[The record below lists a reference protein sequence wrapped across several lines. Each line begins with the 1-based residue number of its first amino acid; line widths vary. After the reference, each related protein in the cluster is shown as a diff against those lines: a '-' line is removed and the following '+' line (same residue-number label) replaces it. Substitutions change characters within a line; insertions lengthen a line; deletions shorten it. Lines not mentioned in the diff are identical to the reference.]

1 MAKNFFKRYIW
12 LVDLINRR
20 KYVSFK
26 EINEAWMRS
35 PLNETGDPLSE
46 RTFFNHKDAIAGM
59 FGIEIL
65 NDRSLGFYIGRSD
78 VGSDETS
85 DWMLHTLCL
94 NNVLHENA
102 DMKDRILME
111 KVPSS
116 ERFLT
121 DIISAMRD
129 FRVISLCYQSFRHPE
144 PFCFNVRPYCVKYF
158 KQRWYLLGDSDLGLR
173 IYSLDRFVDMEELE
187 EHFEIPKGFDAEE
200 YFGNYFGVII
210 GEEPED
216 VKIRVGPDDT
226 DDAPVFPFV
235 WEKIEPLIEGLPLVA
250 HNSRFDE
257 GCLKS
262 VFKVY
267 QMDYPDYEFFDT
279 LAASRRHFGC
289 ALPNHQL
296 QTVAAA
302 CGYDLTNHHHA
313 LADAEACAAIAMKI
327 L

>member
-129 FRVISLCYQSFRHPE
+129 FRVIRLCYQSFRHPE

-216 VKIRVGPDDT
+216 VKIRVVPDQVKYFRTLPMHGSQRETVQEDGSSVFSYHI
-226 DDAPVFPFV
+226 APTFDFV
-235 WEKIEPLIEGLPLVA
+235 QEILSHGADVEVLEPAELRESIADSVAGMASRYGLPV
-250 HNSRFDE
+250 SR
-257 GCLKS
+257 
-262 VFKVY
+262 
-267 QMDYPDYEFFDT
+267 
-279 LAASRRHFGC
+279 
-289 ALPNHQL
+289 
-296 QTVAAA
+296 
-302 CGYDLTNHHHA
+302 
-313 LADAEACAAIAMKI
+313 
-327 L
+327 

>member
-26 EINEAWMRS
+26 EISEAWMRS

-216 VKIRVGPDDT
+216 VKIRVVPDQVKYFRTLPLHGSQRETVQEDGSSVFCYHI
-226 DDAPVFPFV
+226 APTLDFV
-235 WEKIEPLIEGLPLVA
+235 QEILSHGADVEVLEPAELRESIADIIAGMASRYGLPV
-250 HNSRFDE
+250 SR
-257 GCLKS
+257 
-262 VFKVY
+262 
-267 QMDYPDYEFFDT
+267 
-279 LAASRRHFGC
+279 
-289 ALPNHQL
+289 
-296 QTVAAA
+296 
-302 CGYDLTNHHHA
+302 
-313 LADAEACAAIAMKI
+313 
-327 L
+327 

>member
-26 EINEAWMRS
+26 EISEAWRRS
-35 PLNETGDPLSE
+35 PLNETGEPLSE
-46 RTFFNHKDAIAGM
+46 RTFFNHKDAIAGI

-200 YFGNYFGVII
+200 YFQNYFGVII

-216 VKIRVGPDDT
+216 VKIRVVPDQVKYFRTLPLHGSQRETVQEDGSSVFSYHI
-226 DDAPVFPFV
+226 APTFDFV
-235 WEKIEPLIEGLPLVA
+235 QEILSHGADVEVLEPAELRESIADIIAGMASRYGLPV
-250 HNSRFDE
+250 SR
-257 GCLKS
+257 
-262 VFKVY
+262 
-267 QMDYPDYEFFDT
+267 
-279 LAASRRHFGC
+279 
-289 ALPNHQL
+289 
-296 QTVAAA
+296 
-302 CGYDLTNHHHA
+302 
-313 LADAEACAAIAMKI
+313 
-327 L
+327 

>member
-1 MAKNFFKRYIW
+1 M
-12 LVDLINRR
+12 VDLINRR

-26 EINEAWMRS
+26 EISEAWMRS

-216 VKIRVGPDDT
+216 VKIRVVPDQVKYFRTLPLHGSQRETVQEDGSSVFSYHI
-226 DDAPVFPFV
+226 APTFDFV
-235 WEKIEPLIEGLPLVA
+235 QEILSHGADVEVLEPAELRESVADIIAGMASRYGLPV
-250 HNSRFDE
+250 SR
-257 GCLKS
+257 
-262 VFKVY
+262 
-267 QMDYPDYEFFDT
+267 
-279 LAASRRHFGC
+279 
-289 ALPNHQL
+289 
-296 QTVAAA
+296 
-302 CGYDLTNHHHA
+302 
-313 LADAEACAAIAMKI
+313 
-327 L
+327 

>member
-26 EINEAWMRS
+26 EISEAWMRS

-129 FRVISLCYQSFRHPE
+129 FRVIRLCYQSFRHPE

-216 VKIRVGPDDT
+216 VKIRVVPDQVKYFRTLPMHGSQRETTQEDGSSVFSYHI
-226 DDAPVFPFV
+226 APTLDFV
-235 WEKIEPLIEGLPLVA
+235 QEILSHGADVEVLEPAELRESIADIIAGMASRYGLPV
-250 HNSRFDE
+250 SR
-257 GCLKS
+257 
-262 VFKVY
+262 
-267 QMDYPDYEFFDT
+267 
-279 LAASRRHFGC
+279 
-289 ALPNHQL
+289 
-296 QTVAAA
+296 
-302 CGYDLTNHHHA
+302 
-313 LADAEACAAIAMKI
+313 
-327 L
+327 

>member
-20 KYVSFK
+20 KHVSFK

-129 FRVISLCYQSFRHPE
+129 FRVIRLCYQSFRHPE

-216 VKIRVGPDDT
+216 VKIRVVPDQVKYFRTLPMHGSQRETVQEDGSSVFSYHI
-226 DDAPVFPFV
+226 APTLDFV
-235 WEKIEPLIEGLPLVA
+235 QEILSHGADVEVLEPAELRESVADIIAGMASRYGLPV
-250 HNSRFDE
+250 SR
-257 GCLKS
+257 
-262 VFKVY
+262 
-267 QMDYPDYEFFDT
+267 
-279 LAASRRHFGC
+279 
-289 ALPNHQL
+289 
-296 QTVAAA
+296 
-302 CGYDLTNHHHA
+302 
-313 LADAEACAAIAMKI
+313 
-327 L
+327 

>member
-26 EINEAWMRS
+26 EISEAWMRS

-121 DIISAMRD
+121 DIICAMRD
-129 FRVISLCYQSFRHPE
+129 FRVISLCYQGFRHPE

-158 KQRWYLLGDSDLGLR
+158 KQRWYMLGDSDLGLR

-216 VKIRVGPDDT
+216 VKIRVVPDQVKYFRTLPLHGSQRETVQEDGSSVFSYHI
-226 DDAPVFPFV
+226 APTLDFV
-235 WEKIEPLIEGLPLVA
+235 QEILSHGADVEVLEPAELRESIADIIAGMASRYGLPV
-250 HNSRFDE
+250 SR
-257 GCLKS
+257 
-262 VFKVY
+262 
-267 QMDYPDYEFFDT
+267 
-279 LAASRRHFGC
+279 
-289 ALPNHQL
+289 
-296 QTVAAA
+296 
-302 CGYDLTNHHHA
+302 
-313 LADAEACAAIAMKI
+313 
-327 L
+327 

>member
-35 PLNETGDPLSE
+35 PLNETGEPLSE

-129 FRVISLCYQSFRHPE
+129 FRVIRLCYQSFRHPE

-216 VKIRVGPDDT
+216 VKIRVVPDQVKYFRTLPLHGSQRETVQEDGSSVFSYHI
-226 DDAPVFPFV
+226 APTFDFV
-235 WEKIEPLIEGLPLVA
+235 QEILSHGADVEVLEPAELRESIADIIAGMASRYGLPV
-250 HNSRFDE
+250 SR
-257 GCLKS
+257 
-262 VFKVY
+262 
-267 QMDYPDYEFFDT
+267 
-279 LAASRRHFGC
+279 
-289 ALPNHQL
+289 
-296 QTVAAA
+296 
-302 CGYDLTNHHHA
+302 
-313 LADAEACAAIAMKI
+313 
-327 L
+327 

>member
-1 MAKNFFKRYIW
+1 MTDFKIFMDNGKEFFKRYIW

-26 EINEAWMRS
+26 EISEAWMRS

-102 DMKDRILME
+102 DMKNRILME

-129 FRVISLCYQSFRHPE
+129 FRVISLCYQGFRHPE

-216 VKIRVGPDDT
+216 VKIRVVPDQVKYFRTLPMHGSQRETVQEDGSSVFSYHI
-226 DDAPVFPFV
+226 APTLDFV
-235 WEKIEPLIEGLPLVA
+235 QEILSHGADVEVLEPAELRESVADIIAGMASRYGLPV
-250 HNSRFDE
+250 SR
-257 GCLKS
+257 
-262 VFKVY
+262 
-267 QMDYPDYEFFDT
+267 
-279 LAASRRHFGC
+279 
-289 ALPNHQL
+289 
-296 QTVAAA
+296 
-302 CGYDLTNHHHA
+302 
-313 LADAEACAAIAMKI
+313 
-327 L
+327 

>member
-26 EINEAWMRS
+26 EISEAWMRS

-187 EHFEIPKGFDAEE
+187 EHFEIPKDFDAEE

-216 VKIRVGPDDT
+216 VKIRVVPDQVKYFRTLPMHGSQRETVQEDGSSVFSYHI
-226 DDAPVFPFV
+226 APTFDFV
-235 WEKIEPLIEGLPLVA
+235 QEILSHGADVEVLEPAELRESVADIIAGMASRYGLPV
-250 HNSRFDE
+250 SR
-257 GCLKS
+257 
-262 VFKVY
+262 
-267 QMDYPDYEFFDT
+267 
-279 LAASRRHFGC
+279 
-289 ALPNHQL
+289 
-296 QTVAAA
+296 
-302 CGYDLTNHHHA
+302 
-313 LADAEACAAIAMKI
+313 
-327 L
+327 

>member
-46 RTFFNHKDAIAGM
+46 RTFFNHKDAIAEM

-216 VKIRVGPDDT
+216 VKIRVVPDQVKYFRTLPMHGSQRETVQEDGSSVFSYHI
-226 DDAPVFPFV
+226 APTFDFV
-235 WEKIEPLIEGLPLVA
+235 QEILSHGADVEVLEPAELRESIADIIAGMASRYGLPV
-250 HNSRFDE
+250 SR
-257 GCLKS
+257 
-262 VFKVY
+262 
-267 QMDYPDYEFFDT
+267 
-279 LAASRRHFGC
+279 
-289 ALPNHQL
+289 
-296 QTVAAA
+296 
-302 CGYDLTNHHHA
+302 
-313 LADAEACAAIAMKI
+313 
-327 L
+327 

>member
-129 FRVISLCYQSFRHPE
+129 FRVIRLCYQSFRHPE

-216 VKIRVGPDDT
+216 VKIRVVPDQVKYFRT
-226 DDAPVFPFV
+226 
-235 WEKIEPLIEGLPLVA
+235 LPLHRSQKETVQEDG
-250 HNSRFDE
+250 S
-257 GCLKS
+257 S
-262 VFKVY
+262 VFSY
-267 QMDYPDYEFFDT
+267 HIAPTFDFVQEILSHGSDVEVLEPT
-279 LAASRRHFGC
+279 GLRERIADNVAGMASRYGFHVSR
-289 ALPNHQL
+289 
-296 QTVAAA
+296 
-302 CGYDLTNHHHA
+302 
-313 LADAEACAAIAMKI
+313 
-327 L
+327 

>member
-20 KYVSFK
+20 KHVSFK

-129 FRVISLCYQSFRHPE
+129 FRVIRLCYQSFRHPE

-216 VKIRVGPDDT
+216 VKIRVVPDQVKYFRTLPMHGSQRETVQEDGSSVFSYHI
-226 DDAPVFPFV
+226 APTFDFV
-235 WEKIEPLIEGLPLVA
+235 QEILSHGADVEVLEPAELRESVADIIAGMASRYGLPV
-250 HNSRFDE
+250 SR
-257 GCLKS
+257 
-262 VFKVY
+262 
-267 QMDYPDYEFFDT
+267 
-279 LAASRRHFGC
+279 
-289 ALPNHQL
+289 
-296 QTVAAA
+296 
-302 CGYDLTNHHHA
+302 
-313 LADAEACAAIAMKI
+313 
-327 L
+327 

>member
-26 EINEAWMRS
+26 EISEAWMRS

-187 EHFEIPKGFDAEE
+187 EHFEIPKGFDAKE

-216 VKIRVGPDDT
+216 VKIRVVPDQVKYFRTLPLHGSQRETVQEDGSSVFSYHI
-226 DDAPVFPFV
+226 APTFDFV
-235 WEKIEPLIEGLPLVA
+235 QEILSHGADVEVLEPAELRESIADIVAGMASRYGLPV
-250 HNSRFDE
+250 SR
-257 GCLKS
+257 
-262 VFKVY
+262 
-267 QMDYPDYEFFDT
+267 
-279 LAASRRHFGC
+279 
-289 ALPNHQL
+289 
-296 QTVAAA
+296 
-302 CGYDLTNHHHA
+302 
-313 LADAEACAAIAMKI
+313 
-327 L
+327 

>member
-26 EINEAWMRS
+26 EISEAWMRS

-102 DMKDRILME
+102 DMKDRILIE

-129 FRVISLCYQSFRHPE
+129 FRVIRLCYQSFRHPE

-216 VKIRVGPDDT
+216 VKIRVVPDQVKYFRTLPLHGSQRETVQEDGSSVFSYHI
-226 DDAPVFPFV
+226 APTLDFV
-235 WEKIEPLIEGLPLVA
+235 QEILSHGADVEVLEPAELRESIADIIAGMASRYGLPV
-250 HNSRFDE
+250 SR
-257 GCLKS
+257 
-262 VFKVY
+262 
-267 QMDYPDYEFFDT
+267 
-279 LAASRRHFGC
+279 
-289 ALPNHQL
+289 
-296 QTVAAA
+296 
-302 CGYDLTNHHHA
+302 
-313 LADAEACAAIAMKI
+313 
-327 L
+327 

>member
-129 FRVISLCYQSFRHPE
+129 FRVIRLCYQSFRHPE

-216 VKIRVGPDDT
+216 VKIRVVPDQVKYFRTLPMHGSQRETVQEDGSSVFSYHIAPTLDFVQEILSHGT
-226 DDAPVFPFV
+226 DVEV
-235 WEKIEPLIEGLPLVA
+235 LEPAELRESIADSVAGMASRYGLPV
-250 HNSRFDE
+250 SR
-257 GCLKS
+257 
-262 VFKVY
+262 
-267 QMDYPDYEFFDT
+267 
-279 LAASRRHFGC
+279 
-289 ALPNHQL
+289 
-296 QTVAAA
+296 
-302 CGYDLTNHHHA
+302 
-313 LADAEACAAIAMKI
+313 
-327 L
+327 

>member
-26 EINEAWMRS
+26 EISEAWRRS
-35 PLNETGDPLSE
+35 PLNETGEPLSE

-121 DIISAMRD
+121 DIISAMRSS
-129 FRVISLCYQSFRHPE
+129 RVISLCYQSFRHPE
-144 PFCFNVRPYCVKYF
+144 PYSFNVRPYCVKYF

-187 EHFEIPKGFDAEE
+187 EHFEIPKDFDAEE

-216 VKIRVGPDDT
+216 VKIRVVPDQVKYFRTLPLHGSQRETVQEDGSSVFSYHI
-226 DDAPVFPFV
+226 APTFDFV
-235 WEKIEPLIEGLPLVA
+235 QEILSHGADVEVLEPAELRESIADNVAGMASRYGLPV
-250 HNSRFDE
+250 SR
-257 GCLKS
+257 
-262 VFKVY
+262 
-267 QMDYPDYEFFDT
+267 
-279 LAASRRHFGC
+279 
-289 ALPNHQL
+289 
-296 QTVAAA
+296 
-302 CGYDLTNHHHA
+302 
-313 LADAEACAAIAMKI
+313 
-327 L
+327 

>member
-46 RTFFNHKDAIAGM
+46 RTFFNHKDAIAEM

-216 VKIRVGPDDT
+216 VKIRVVPDQVKYFRTLPLHGSQRETVQEDGSSVFSYHI
-226 DDAPVFPFV
+226 APTFDFV
-235 WEKIEPLIEGLPLVA
+235 QEILSPGADVEVLEPAELRESIADIIAGMASRYGLPV
-250 HNSRFDE
+250 SR
-257 GCLKS
+257 
-262 VFKVY
+262 
-267 QMDYPDYEFFDT
+267 
-279 LAASRRHFGC
+279 
-289 ALPNHQL
+289 
-296 QTVAAA
+296 
-302 CGYDLTNHHHA
+302 
-313 LADAEACAAIAMKI
+313 
-327 L
+327 

>member
-26 EINEAWMRS
+26 EISEAWRRS
-35 PLNETGDPLSE
+35 PLNETGEPLSE

-121 DIISAMRD
+121 DIISAMRGS
-129 FRVISLCYQSFRHPE
+129 RVISLCYQNFRHPE
-144 PFCFNVRPYCVKYF
+144 PYSFNVRPYCVKYF

-216 VKIRVGPDDT
+216 VKIRVVPDQVKYFRTLPLHGSQRETVQEDGSSVFSYHI
-226 DDAPVFPFV
+226 APTFDFV
-235 WEKIEPLIEGLPLVA
+235 QEILSHGADVEVLEPAELRESIADIIAGMASRYGLPV
-250 HNSRFDE
+250 SR
-257 GCLKS
+257 
-262 VFKVY
+262 
-267 QMDYPDYEFFDT
+267 
-279 LAASRRHFGC
+279 
-289 ALPNHQL
+289 
-296 QTVAAA
+296 
-302 CGYDLTNHHHA
+302 
-313 LADAEACAAIAMKI
+313 
-327 L
+327 

>member
-26 EINEAWMRS
+26 EISEAWRRS
-35 PLNETGDPLSE
+35 PLNETGEPLSE

-121 DIISAMRD
+121 DIISAMRGS
-129 FRVISLCYQSFRHPE
+129 RVISLCYQSFRHPE

-200 YFGNYFGVII
+200 YFQNYFGVII

-216 VKIRVGPDDT
+216 VKIRVVPDQVKYFRTLPLHGSQRETVQEDGSSVFSYHI
-226 DDAPVFPFV
+226 APTFDFV
-235 WEKIEPLIEGLPLVA
+235 QEILSHGADVEVLEPAELRESIADNVAGMASRYGLPV
-250 HNSRFDE
+250 SR
-257 GCLKS
+257 
-262 VFKVY
+262 
-267 QMDYPDYEFFDT
+267 
-279 LAASRRHFGC
+279 
-289 ALPNHQL
+289 
-296 QTVAAA
+296 
-302 CGYDLTNHHHA
+302 
-313 LADAEACAAIAMKI
+313 
-327 L
+327 

>member
-1 MAKNFFKRYIW
+1 M
-12 LVDLINRR
+12 VDLINRR

-26 EINEAWMRS
+26 EISEAWMRS
-35 PLNETGDPLSE
+35 PLNETGDPMSE

-129 FRVISLCYQSFRHPE
+129 FRVISLCYQNFRHPE

-216 VKIRVGPDDT
+216 VKIRVVPDQVKYFRTLPMHGSQRETVQEDGSSVFSYHI
-226 DDAPVFPFV
+226 APTFDFV
-235 WEKIEPLIEGLPLVA
+235 QEILSHGADVEVLEPAELRESIADIIAGMASRYGLPV
-250 HNSRFDE
+250 SR
-257 GCLKS
+257 
-262 VFKVY
+262 
-267 QMDYPDYEFFDT
+267 
-279 LAASRRHFGC
+279 
-289 ALPNHQL
+289 
-296 QTVAAA
+296 
-302 CGYDLTNHHHA
+302 
-313 LADAEACAAIAMKI
+313 
-327 L
+327 

>member
-1 MAKNFFKRYIW
+1 MAKNYFKRYIW

-20 KYVSFK
+20 KHVSFK

-129 FRVISLCYQSFRHPE
+129 FRVIRLCYQSFRHPE

-216 VKIRVGPDDT
+216 VKIRVVPDQVKYFRTLPLHGSQRETVQEDGSSVFSYHI
-226 DDAPVFPFV
+226 APTFDFV
-235 WEKIEPLIEGLPLVA
+235 QEILSHGADVEVLEPAELRESIADIIAGMASRYGLPV
-250 HNSRFDE
+250 SR
-257 GCLKS
+257 
-262 VFKVY
+262 
-267 QMDYPDYEFFDT
+267 
-279 LAASRRHFGC
+279 
-289 ALPNHQL
+289 
-296 QTVAAA
+296 
-302 CGYDLTNHHHA
+302 
-313 LADAEACAAIAMKI
+313 
-327 L
+327 

>member
-1 MAKNFFKRYIW
+1 M
-12 LVDLINRR
+12 VDLINRR

-216 VKIRVGPDDT
+216 VKIRVVPDQVKYFRTLPLHGSQRETVQEDGSSVFSYHI
-226 DDAPVFPFV
+226 APTFDFV
-235 WEKIEPLIEGLPLVA
+235 QEILSHGADVEVLEPAELRESIADIIAGMASRYGLPV
-250 HNSRFDE
+250 SR
-257 GCLKS
+257 
-262 VFKVY
+262 
-267 QMDYPDYEFFDT
+267 
-279 LAASRRHFGC
+279 
-289 ALPNHQL
+289 
-296 QTVAAA
+296 
-302 CGYDLTNHHHA
+302 
-313 LADAEACAAIAMKI
+313 
-327 L
+327 

>member
-26 EINEAWMRS
+26 EISEAWRRS

-144 PFCFNVRPYCVKYF
+144 PYCFNVRPYCVKYF

-216 VKIRVGPDDT
+216 VKIRVVPDQVKYFRTLPLHGSQRETVQEDGSSVFSYHI
-226 DDAPVFPFV
+226 APTFDFV
-235 WEKIEPLIEGLPLVA
+235 QEILSHGADVEVLEPAELRESIADNVAGMASRYGLPV
-250 HNSRFDE
+250 SR
-257 GCLKS
+257 
-262 VFKVY
+262 
-267 QMDYPDYEFFDT
+267 
-279 LAASRRHFGC
+279 
-289 ALPNHQL
+289 
-296 QTVAAA
+296 
-302 CGYDLTNHHHA
+302 
-313 LADAEACAAIAMKI
+313 
-327 L
+327 

>member
-129 FRVISLCYQSFRHPE
+129 FRVIRLCYQSFRHPE
-144 PFCFNVRPYCVKYF
+144 PFCFKVRPYCVKYF

-216 VKIRVGPDDT
+216 VKIRVVPDQVKYFRTLPLHGSQRETVQEDGSSVFSYHI
-226 DDAPVFPFV
+226 APTFDFV
-235 WEKIEPLIEGLPLVA
+235 QEILSHGADVEVLEPAELRESIADSVAGMASRYGLPV
-250 HNSRFDE
+250 SR
-257 GCLKS
+257 
-262 VFKVY
+262 
-267 QMDYPDYEFFDT
+267 
-279 LAASRRHFGC
+279 
-289 ALPNHQL
+289 
-296 QTVAAA
+296 
-302 CGYDLTNHHHA
+302 
-313 LADAEACAAIAMKI
+313 
-327 L
+327 

>member
-26 EINEAWMRS
+26 EISEAWMRS

-216 VKIRVGPDDT
+216 VKIRVVPDQVKYFRTLPLHGSQRETVQEDGSSVFSYHI
-226 DDAPVFPFV
+226 APTFDFV
-235 WEKIEPLIEGLPLVA
+235 QEILSHGADVEVLEPAELRESIADNVARMASRYGLPV
-250 HNSRFDE
+250 SR
-257 GCLKS
+257 
-262 VFKVY
+262 
-267 QMDYPDYEFFDT
+267 
-279 LAASRRHFGC
+279 
-289 ALPNHQL
+289 
-296 QTVAAA
+296 
-302 CGYDLTNHHHA
+302 
-313 LADAEACAAIAMKI
+313 
-327 L
+327 

>member
-121 DIISAMRD
+121 DIIRAMRD

-210 GEEPED
+210 EEEPED
-216 VKIRVGPDDT
+216 VKIRVVPDQVKYFRTLPLHGSQRETVQEDGSSVFSYHI
-226 DDAPVFPFV
+226 APTFDFV
-235 WEKIEPLIEGLPLVA
+235 QEILSHGADVEVLEPAELRESVADIIAGMASRYGLPV
-250 HNSRFDE
+250 SR
-257 GCLKS
+257 
-262 VFKVY
+262 
-267 QMDYPDYEFFDT
+267 
-279 LAASRRHFGC
+279 
-289 ALPNHQL
+289 
-296 QTVAAA
+296 
-302 CGYDLTNHHHA
+302 
-313 LADAEACAAIAMKI
+313 
-327 L
+327 

>member
-46 RTFFNHKDAIAGM
+46 RTFFNHKDAIAEM

-216 VKIRVGPDDT
+216 VKIRVVPDQVKYFRTLPMHGSQRETVQEDGSSVFSYHI
-226 DDAPVFPFV
+226 APTLDFV
-235 WEKIEPLIEGLPLVA
+235 QEILSHGADVEVLEPAELRESIADIIAGMASRYGLPV
-250 HNSRFDE
+250 SR
-257 GCLKS
+257 
-262 VFKVY
+262 
-267 QMDYPDYEFFDT
+267 
-279 LAASRRHFGC
+279 
-289 ALPNHQL
+289 
-296 QTVAAA
+296 
-302 CGYDLTNHHHA
+302 
-313 LADAEACAAIAMKI
+313 
-327 L
+327 

>member
-1 MAKNFFKRYIW
+1 MAKNYFKRYIW

-26 EINEAWMRS
+26 EISEAWMRS

-129 FRVISLCYQSFRHPE
+129 FRVIRLCYQSFRHPE

-216 VKIRVGPDDT
+216 VKIRVVPDQVKYFRTLPLHGSQRETVQEDGSSVLSYHI
-226 DDAPVFPFV
+226 APTFDFV
-235 WEKIEPLIEGLPLVA
+235 QEILSHGADVEVLEPAELRESVADIIAGMASRYGLPV
-250 HNSRFDE
+250 SR
-257 GCLKS
+257 
-262 VFKVY
+262 
-267 QMDYPDYEFFDT
+267 
-279 LAASRRHFGC
+279 
-289 ALPNHQL
+289 
-296 QTVAAA
+296 
-302 CGYDLTNHHHA
+302 
-313 LADAEACAAIAMKI
+313 
-327 L
+327 

>member
-129 FRVISLCYQSFRHPE
+129 FRVIRLCYQSFRHPE

-216 VKIRVGPDDT
+216 VKIRVVPDQVKYFRTLPLHGSQRETVQEDGSSVFSYHIAPTFDFVQEILSHGT
-226 DDAPVFPFV
+226 DVEV
-235 WEKIEPLIEGLPLVA
+235 LEPAELRESIADIIAGMASRYGLPV
-250 HNSRFDE
+250 SR
-257 GCLKS
+257 
-262 VFKVY
+262 
-267 QMDYPDYEFFDT
+267 
-279 LAASRRHFGC
+279 
-289 ALPNHQL
+289 
-296 QTVAAA
+296 
-302 CGYDLTNHHHA
+302 
-313 LADAEACAAIAMKI
+313 
-327 L
+327 

>member
-129 FRVISLCYQSFRHPE
+129 FRVIRLCYQSFRHPE

-216 VKIRVGPDDT
+216 VKIRVVPDQVKYFRTLPLHGSQRETVQEDGSSVFSYHI
-226 DDAPVFPFV
+226 APTFDFV
-235 WEKIEPLIEGLPLVA
+235 QEILSHGADVEVLEPAELRESIADIVAGMASRYGLPV
-250 HNSRFDE
+250 SR
-257 GCLKS
+257 
-262 VFKVY
+262 
-267 QMDYPDYEFFDT
+267 
-279 LAASRRHFGC
+279 
-289 ALPNHQL
+289 
-296 QTVAAA
+296 
-302 CGYDLTNHHHA
+302 
-313 LADAEACAAIAMKI
+313 
-327 L
+327 

>member
-26 EINEAWMRS
+26 EISEAWMRS

-129 FRVISLCYQSFRHPE
+129 FRVIRLCYQSFRHPE

-216 VKIRVGPDDT
+216 VKIRVVPDQVKYFRTLPMHGSQRETVQEDGSSVFSYHI
-226 DDAPVFPFV
+226 APTLDFV
-235 WEKIEPLIEGLPLVA
+235 QEILSHGADVEVLEPAELRESIADNVAGMASRYGLPV
-250 HNSRFDE
+250 SR
-257 GCLKS
+257 
-262 VFKVY
+262 
-267 QMDYPDYEFFDT
+267 
-279 LAASRRHFGC
+279 
-289 ALPNHQL
+289 
-296 QTVAAA
+296 
-302 CGYDLTNHHHA
+302 
-313 LADAEACAAIAMKI
+313 
-327 L
+327 